1 MKKAGDFRQ
10 LPVRVFNFEQT
21 AAIDW
26 HRLRS
31 NGGDETRSLIIRRLP
46 MSKVDPFRQYA
57 DEAIRWAFQSK
68 TEKERQACIE
78 LARTWTQAA
87 LHSEHIFGGN
97 DNPPE
102 ARAL

>member
-1 MKKAGDFRQ
+1 LNR
-10 LPVRVFNFEQT
+10 L

-31 NGGDETRSLIIRRLP
+31 NGGDDNTRSLIIRRLP
-46 MSKVDPFRQYA
+46 MSKTDQFRQYA

-68 TEKERQACIE
+68 TEKERQAYIE
-78 LARTWTQAA
+78 LARTWTQTA

>member
-1 MKKAGDFRQ
+1 
-10 LPVRVFNFEQT
+10 
-21 AAIDW
+21 
-26 HRLRS
+26 
-31 NGGDETRSLIIRRLP
+31 
-46 MSKVDPFRQYA
+46 MSKTDQFRQYA

-68 TEKERQACIE
+68 TEKERQAYIE

-87 LHSEHIFGGN
+87 LHSEHIFRVN